1 MGRPSAA
8 TYEQVALIAE
18 TIKEEGVE
26 PTQNAIYERLG
37 RRGSMGTIHKH
48 LAQWREGRS
57 RQAEVTLSLPP
68 AVQRTILEFLGQ
80 EIGAQRRELEEA
92 LNKANQAV
100 SELASENE
108 RQQLDIEELS
118 ESLSNERSAC
128 ASLQGRIDQLQAEHE
143 RNSLETRGAIDAA
156 RLDAVRE
163 REIAEELRVE
173 LAKVIL
179 RLEGMPHL
187 ENSLERSQKELDDER
202 KARHEAE
209 RAVAG
214 TQASLEATRDFVAS
228 IESRLKDQKQRS
240 AEVITKLEADK
251 QNLSAELV
259 KTRKDASEISTKLA
273 RLEGVF
279 EQMMSSR
286 ATAEVTQ

>member
-1 MGRPSAA
+1 MGRPAA
-8 TYEQVALIAE
+8 ITYEQVALIAE
-18 TIKEEGVE
+18 DIKDEGIE
-26 PTQNAIYERLG
+26 PTQNAIYDRLG
-37 RRGSMGTIHKH
+37 RRGSMGTIHKY
-48 LAQWREGRS
+48 LAQWRVGQS

-80 EIGAQRRELEEA
+80 EITAQRRELEDS

-100 SELASENE
+100 SELALENE
-108 RQQLDIEELS
+108 RQQIEIEDLS
-118 ESLSNERSAC
+118 ESLGKERGAY
-128 ASLQGRIDQLQAEHE
+128 ASLQGRIDQLQTEHE
-143 RNSLETRGAIDAA
+143 RNSRETRAAIDAA
-156 RLDAVRE
+156 RMDAVRE
-163 REIAEELRVE
+163 REVSEELRVE
-173 LAKVIL
+173 LAKVML

-187 ENSLERSQKELDDER
+187 ENSLERSQKELEAER

-228 IESRLKDQKQRS
+228 IESRLKDQKQCS

-286 ATAEVTQ
+286 ETAEVTQ